1 LIEAHNLSMTYGTT
15 RALDDAS
22 FQVKSGEILGLLG
35 PNGAGKTTT
44 LRILTTFIHPTAGKV
59 VIDGV
64 DAAEDPIAV
73 RRRIGYLPETAP
85 LYQDMMVCE
94 YLEFVGAARGLAG
107 GRLATRLDAVVEAC
121 ALQGVYTKPIAHLSK
136 GYRQRT
142 GLAQALIHDPD
153 ILILDEPTSGLDPL
167 QILGIRELVRSLGRT
182 KTVLFSTHI
191 LQEVEAVS
199 DRIMIMNE
207 GRIIAEGTP
216 EALTA
221 RAMGND
227 RLLVEVTGPP
237 DDVSRALAG
246 VGGIVSIETLPGS
259 SMGTCAFAIRHE
271 FGDELVPRRVDD
283 AVRAGG
289 WAVRRLAPERYSL
302 EQVFISLIRAAA
314 SESAGRG
321 VA

>member
-1 LIEAHNLSMTYGTT
+1 
-15 RALDDAS
+15 
-22 FQVKSGEILGLLG
+22 LG

-44 LRILTTFIHPTAGKV
+44 LRILTTFIHPSGGKV

-73 RRRIGYLPETAP
+73 RRKIGYLPETAP
-85 LYQDMMVCE
+85 LYQDMMVHE
-94 YLEFVGAARGLAG
+94 YLEFVGRARGLAG
-107 GRLATRLDAVVEAC
+107 PQLARRLDAVVGAC
-121 ALQGVYTKPIAHLSK
+121 ALEGVYTRPIAHLSK

-167 QILGIRELVRSLGRT
+167 QIMGIRDLVRSLGRT

-207 GRIIAEGTP
+207 GRIIAEGTHA
-216 EALTA
+216 ALTA
-221 RAMGND
+221 RAMGTD
-227 RLLVEVTGPP
+227 RLAVEVAGPA
-237 DDVSRALAG
+237 DDVARALGG
-246 VGGIVSIETLPGS
+246 VGGIVSIERIETTSPGTS
-259 SMGTCAFAIRHE
+259 AFGIRHE
-271 FGDELVPRRVDD
+271 FGDELIHRRVDD
-283 AVRAGG
+283 ALRAGG
-289 WAVRRLAPERYSL
+289 WSIRRLAPDRFTL
-302 EQVFISLIRAAA
+302 EQVFISLTRATEPAHT
-314 SESAGRG
+314 EG